1 MINYGV
7 LLLKNK
13 FKEVYFG
20 FIPNHWELDS
30 MQNLSELV
38 TDYVANGS
46 FASLK
51 ENVKYNDFEDYAVLI
66 RLADFNNNF
75 QGNFVYISEDSY
87 EFLSKTKLF
96 GDEIIISNVGANLG
110 TVFKCPFL
118 KYKMSLGP
126 NSILVKMKGIDDFY
140 YYWFKSIYGQFMLD
154 TIVSGSAQPK
164 FNKTDFRNILV
175 PVPPINEQI
184 VISRT
189 LKEIDN
195 TINIT
200 EKINENLINLT
211 KVIYKSWFENFTAL
225 ENCEFIDS
233 EIGKIPK
240 DWHVVELSSFIKIY
254 NGYSYTSDELE
265 ESTCAMATI
274 KNFNRNGGFKSNGF
288 KEIVYSEKIKD
299 HHFLKKND
307 VLVSCTDVTQEAEI
321 IANSVLLLSKLD
333 YEEII
338 MSMDLVKV
346 ESTIPEINN
355 FLLNSILDSYR
366 FKMFS
371 LGYVNGTTVLHLD
384 KNVFNDFKIALPY
397 DLSIL
402 KGINDSLESI
412 FTQISYNFEKIQKLS
427 ELRNY
432 ILPKLM
438 SGEIDVS
445 EINCNLD

>member
-1 MINYGV
+1 MD
-7 LLLKNK
+7 NK

-20 FIPNHWELDS
+20 FIPDHWGLNS
-30 MQNLSELV
+30 INNLSEVV

-66 RLADFNNNF
+66 RLADYNNNF
-75 QGNFVYISEDSY
+75 QGNFVYISKDSY
-87 EFLSKTKLF
+87 DFLNKTKLF

-110 TVFKCPFL
+110 TVFKCPSL
-118 KYKMSLGP
+118 SYKMSLGP
-126 NSILVKMKGIDDFY
+126 NSILLKMKEIDDFY
-140 YYWFKSIYGQFMLD
+140 YYWFKSIYGQFMID

-164 FNKTDFRNILV
+164 FNKTDFRSMMV
-175 PVPPINEQI
+175 PVPPINEQKT
-184 VISRT
+184 ISNI
-189 LKEIDN
+189 LKGIDN
-195 TINIT
+195 AISIT
-200 EKINENLINLT
+200 EQVNEELT
-211 KVIYKSWFENFTAL
+211 TLVKLIYKSWFEDFSAL
-225 ENCEFIDS
+225 KDCELKDS
-233 EIGKIPK
+233 EIGKIPNNW
-240 DWHVVELSSFIKIY
+240 DVVELSSFVKIY
-254 NGYSYTSDELE
+254 NGYSYTSSELE

-288 KEIVYSEKIKD
+288 KEIIYSNKIKD

-307 VLVSCTDVTQEAEI
+307 VLVSCTDVTQDAEI
-321 IANSVLLLSKLD
+321 IANSILLLNKLD

-346 ESTIPEINN
+346 ESTVPEINN

-384 KNVFNDFKIALPY
+384 KNVFNDFKIALPQ

-402 KGINDSLESI
+402 KEVNDSLESI
-412 FTQISYNFEKIQKLS
+412 FIQISHNFEKIQKLTK
-427 ELRNY
+427 LRDTL
-432 ILPKLM
+432 LPKLM

-445 EINCNLD
+445 KINYE